1 MTRFADI
8 PDLVLASLAGRPEVD
23 WHRAPPGK
31 WSAGQI
37 VHHLA
42 IGLDSTSQAFE
53 SRRDRPPMRRRRRTP
68 SQRLAH
74 FLILRLGWQPRG
86 AEAPAGVRPAERPQR
101 AAVERQFRE
110 GFARFLRL
118 ERELLPARRSDLF
131 VKHPVLG
138 DLTLP
143 EWLRFHEWHCAHHA
157 KQIRARLEA

>member
-1 MTRFADI
+1 MTRFAGI
-8 PDLVLASLAGRPEVD
+8 PDLVLAPLAGRPEGD
-23 WHRAPPGK
+23 WHRTLPGK
-31 WSAGQI
+31 WSVGQI

-53 SRRDRPPMRRRRRTP
+53 SRRDRPPMRRRRRTVG
-68 SQRLAH
+68 QRLAH
-74 FLILRLGWQPRG
+74 FLIMRLGWQPPG
-86 AEAPAGVRPAERPQR
+86 AESPAGVRPAERPQR

-110 GFARFLRL
+110 GFERFLKL
-118 ERELLPARRSDLF
+118 ERELLPARQGDLF

-157 KQIRARLEA
+157 RQIRARLAS